1 MAVLELESTISE
13 VKFVLKGLNSRMAI
27 IEKRVSK
34 LHEIIQAEEQRKKAD
49 NK

>member
-13 VKFVLKGLNSRMAI
+13 VKYVLRGPNSRMAI

-34 LHEIIQAEEQRKKAD
+34 LHDMSLEIIQA
-49 NK
+49 